1 MRWQAAGSHASA
13 CRRRRSLSPKSH
25 ACLVG
30 VRGLDAEGNAR
41 CRIVDSGHKRHR
53 DLALELPDGPLEAV
67 MSNEVWTQIYDR
79 LTQLVREHR
88 TTLVFVNTRRQSERV
103 ARHLSERL
111 DTESVAA
118 HHGSL
123 ARELRFN
130 AEQRLKRGELKVL
143 VATASLELGIDI
155 GDVDLVCQLASP
167 RSINAFL
174 QRVGRSGHAVGGTP
188 KGRLFPLSRDDL
200 VECTALLDSVRRGE
214 LDRLKIP
221 QLSMDV
227 LSQQIVAEVATRD
240 CSESELFEL
249 CRNAYPYRA
258 LTRQSFDELVHMLA
272 EGFTTRRGR
281 HGALLYHDG
290 VNRMIRAR
298 KGARLT
304 AITSGGAIP
313 DTADYQVM
321 LEPEGYLIGTV
332 NEDFAVESMSGDV
345 FQLGNSSYRILRV
358 ERSAVRVE
366 DARGEAP
373 TIPFWL
379 GEAPGRTDQLSVA
392 VSRLRTEIEERLE
405 SGDRVSAHL
414 ARGRGRC
421 FRSSGCASRRVSRRR
436 ARGARQPADASDD
449 RVRALLRRSGRHAAG
464 HSLAVRQPHQSRLG
478 TGAAQALLPHFQ
490 LRAAGSRD
498 RRHDHSVADHR
509 TQLRAR

>member
-1 MRWQAAGSHASA
+1 M
-13 CRRRRSLSPKSH
+13 
-25 ACLVG
+25 
-30 VRGLDAEGNAR
+30 
-41 CRIVDSGHKRHR
+41 
-53 DLALELPDGPLEAV
+53 
-67 MSNEVWTQIYDR
+67 
-79 LTQLVREHR
+79 
-88 TTLVFVNTRRQSERV
+88 
-103 ARHLSERL
+103 
-111 DTESVAA
+111 
-118 HHGSL
+118 
-123 ARELRFN
+123 
-130 AEQRLKRGELKVL
+130 L

-155 GDVDLVCQLASP
+155 GDVDLVCQLSSP

-214 LDRLKIP
+214 LDRLKVP
-221 QLSMDV
+221 QLSIDV

-249 CRNAYPYRA
+249 CRSAYPYRA
-258 LTRQSFDELVHMLA
+258 LTRESFDELVRMLA

-290 VNRMIRAR
+290 VNHMIRAR

-321 LEPEGYLIGTV
+321 LEPEGYLVGTV
-332 NEDFAVESMSGDV
+332 NEDFAVESLSGDV

-358 ERSAVRVE
+358 ERSIVRVE

-405 SGDRVSAHL
+405 SGAGIRAHVARCTRSASPRQPL
-414 ARGRGRC
+414 RSSSRISPRRTRRSAVCRRIRPSCSSASSTKPAACSWSFIRRSAAASIARGDWR
-421 FRSSGCASRRVSRRR
+421 CASASAARSTSSCRRPR
-436 ARGARQPADASDD
+436 PKT
-449 RVRALLRRSGRHAAG
+449 RSFCR
-464 HSLAVRQPHQSRLG
+464 
-478 TGAAQALLPHFQ
+478 
-490 LRAAGSRD
+490 
-498 RRHDHSVADHR
+498 
-509 TQLRAR
+509 